1 MEGRYKS
8 LLLLPFIGLSVN
20 ANTAKQVYYS
30 DKNIT
35 IYTDNTIVYTKSGD
49 APVFKP
55 SSTWV
60 EEDYFTQQ
68 AKYCEV
74 DSIYG
79 KKLNNSLVKNQNKI
93 AIQAKTN

>member
-1 MEGRYKS
+1 MRGAIQI
-8 LLLLPFIGLSVN
+8 LLMSFLALS
-20 ANTAKQVYYS
+20 ANVLADKEIYYS
-30 DKNIT
+30 DANIT
-35 IYTDNTIVYTKSGD
+35 IYTDNTVVKTGENT

-68 AKYCEV
+68 EKYCEV

-79 KKLNNSLVKNQNKI
+79 KKLKQSLIKNP
-93 AIQAKTN
+93 